1 MFTLLISELSD
12 LLFLILHTSGSE
24 QFPPTLTPQE
34 EKECI
39 EKMING
45 DVKARQKLIEHN
57 LRLVA
62 HIIKK
67 YCQNCS
73 EQEDLISI
81 GTIGLIKGISS
92 FNPDKGT
99 KLATYAARCIE
110 NEILMYFRNQKKMAL
125 DVSISEPIDTDSQGN
140 TLTLIDLISVD
151 DTIADELDLS
161 YRIEKMLMCI
171 RDIKKKRD
179 KEILIRRYGLSG
191 NPPETQKTVADAL
204 GISRSYVSR
213 IEKKLLSDLK
223 EKLDD

>member
-1 MFTLLISELSD
+1 MLSLLISELAD
-12 LLFLILHTSGSE
+12 LLFLVLHTSGSE
-24 QFPPTLTPQE
+24 QFPPPLCANE

-39 EKMING
+39 EKMRNG
-45 DVKARQKLIEHN
+45 DKDARQKLIEHN

-67 YCQNCS
+67 YCQNCN

-81 GTIGLIKGISS
+81 GTIGLIKGVGS

-110 NEILMYFRNQKKMAL
+110 NEVLMHFRNQKKSVL
-125 DVSISEPIDTDSQGN
+125 DISISEPIDTDSQGN

-151 DTIADELDLS
+151 DTIADDLDLS
-161 YRIEKMLMCI
+161 CRIEKMLFFI
-171 RDIKKKRD
+171 GEIKKKRD
-179 KEILIRRYGLSG
+179 KEILVRRYGLSG
-191 NPPETQKTVADAL
+191 NPPETQKTVAEAL

-213 IEKKLLSDLK
+213 IEKKLLADLK
-223 EKLDD
+223 DKLDG